1 MQIRFYIKNRADFY
15 LKKCRSDFILKT
27 GQIFIWFLL
36 KKKHMADFYL
46 EKCRSGFSLKRKQRE
61 KKYIDLTLNK
71 KNEENLQ
78 I

>member
-1 MQIRFYIKNRADFY
+1 MQIWFFIKN
-15 LKKCRSDFILKT
+15 K
-27 GQIFIWFLL
+27 
-36 KKKHMADFYL
+36 ADFYL

-61 KKYIDLTLNK
+61 KKNIDLTLNK